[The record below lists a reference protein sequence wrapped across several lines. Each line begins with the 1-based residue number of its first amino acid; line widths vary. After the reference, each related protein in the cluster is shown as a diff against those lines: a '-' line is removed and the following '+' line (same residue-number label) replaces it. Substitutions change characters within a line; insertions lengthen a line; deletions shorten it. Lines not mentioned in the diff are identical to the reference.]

1 MSITCRDMNA
11 LLENCISA
19 PPWPQHHKHGIPSI
33 ASCIGSRNN
42 VLYRNS
48 DISACGPRKSV
59 IALSDD
65 ALVPADRPIREMA

>member
-1 MSITCRDMNA
+1 M
-11 LLENCISA
+11 A
-19 PPWPQHHKHGIPSI
+19 PAPETRNSLYRIMF
-33 ASCIGSRNN
+33 IGSRNN

-65 ALVPADRPIREMA
+65 TLVPADRPITGMA